1 MISKALKFIT
11 DELNRRWDDASTPS
25 MEDFAV
31 LGNIARLDT
40 DANAAQGGMG
50 KKVVVTLV
58 NIEEEKTLKNSP
70 HYVRNGEEVQ
80 RRNPSIFI
88 NLYILFSCADED
100 HVEALKKISR
110 TMMFFQRK
118 NAFTPQNAAATF
130 PTEAGVE
137 KIVLD
142 LFTLNFEQVNHLWGI
157 MGGKYLPSI
166 LYKARIVAV
175 QDALGERVGVIEE
188 VDLSNE
194 RM

>member
-1 MISKALKFIT
+1 MISRTLKFIT
-11 DELNRRWDDASTPS
+11 DELNRRWDDDATPTL
-25 MEDFAV
+25 EDFAM

-40 DANAAQGGMG
+40 DANASQGGMS

-58 NIEEEKTLKNSP
+58 NIEEEKTLKNGP
-70 HYVRNGEEVQ
+70 HYVRNGEDVQ
-80 RRNPSIFI
+80 KRNPAIFI

-118 NAFTPQNAAATF
+118 NVFTPQTAAATF
-130 PTEAGVE
+130 PVEAGVE
-137 KIVLD
+137 KIILD
-142 LFTLNFEQVNHLWGI
+142 LFTLNFEQINHLWGI
-157 MGGKYLPSI
+157 MGGKYLPSV

-175 QDALGERVGVIEE
+175 QDALGERIGVVED
-188 VDLSNE
+188 VNLASE